1 MGKQS
6 VGIKTWWYFVE
17 SFEFVGPIGSVWL
30 IREDVMLWICQCSVS
45 VRKFTL
51 SKFSTFQNVKSL

>member
-1 MGKQS
+1 M
-6 VGIKTWWYFVE
+6 E

-51 SKFSTFQNVKSL
+51 SKFSTFENVKSL

>member
-1 MGKQS
+1 M
-6 VGIKTWWYFVE
+6 E

-30 IREDVMLWICQCSVS
+30 IREDVMLWICHCSVS

-51 SKFSTFQNVKSL
+51 SKFVFVENVKSL